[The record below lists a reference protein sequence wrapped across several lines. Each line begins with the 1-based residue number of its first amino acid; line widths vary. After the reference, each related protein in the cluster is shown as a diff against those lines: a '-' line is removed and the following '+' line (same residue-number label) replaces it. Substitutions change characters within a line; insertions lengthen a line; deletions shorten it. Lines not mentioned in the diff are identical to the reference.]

1 VPHPS
6 LSSLGRRTCILLA
19 AGSILIGFVLPWRLP
34 ALNSLQQAM
43 SILRGLALLQ
53 QGSKSSRPEQE
64 WHESI
69 DQAPTVMLNCI
80 TRFRVLVSDELAEAA
95 IRVRQHNDK
104 DLETIDS
111 GDSAMFL
118 QERKRHLVF
127 DADRDKFIKLVQ
139 EVLGVK

>member
-1 VPHPS
+1 
-6 LSSLGRRTCILLA
+6 
-19 AGSILIGFVLPWRLP
+19 
-34 ALNSLQQAM
+34 M

-127 DADRDKFIKLVQ
+127 DADRDKFIKADRDKFIKLVQ